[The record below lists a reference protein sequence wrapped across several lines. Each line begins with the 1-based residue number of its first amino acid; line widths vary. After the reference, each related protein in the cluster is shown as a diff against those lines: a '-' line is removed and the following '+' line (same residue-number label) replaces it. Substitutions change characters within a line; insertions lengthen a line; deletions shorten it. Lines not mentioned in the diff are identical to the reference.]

1 MSVCLKP
8 GKIIVLLGMLAAF
21 MLSDFARAGV
31 EWQTYPGSTG
41 EFNGTVLLPIALA
54 YPFIRE
60 AFSLILLHLMMWRFL
75 LNRMNLALTMTLLT

>member
-1 MSVCLKP
+1 MADISP
-8 GKIIVLLGMLAAF
+8 VLQASL
-21 MLSDFARAGV
+21 
-31 EWQTYPGSTG
+31 
-41 EFNGTVLLPIALA
+41 TVQFLLPIAPA

>member
-21 MLSDFARAGV
+21 MLSLHGQ
-31 EWQTYPGSTG
+31 EW
-41 EFNGTVLLPIALA
+41 NGRHILVLQASLTVQFLLPIALA